1 MVEGITDMNSGVL
14 QGNVMGSLLYTN
26 DLPELVQS
34 NIESKGQYDPS
45 MIQSTRGL
53 LKSGKRIGT

>member
-14 QGNVMGSLLYTN
+14 QGNVMGSRYFNLLYTN

-34 NIESKGQYDPS
+34 NIESKGQL
-45 MIQSTRGL
+45 I
-53 LKSGKRIGT
+53 

>member
-34 NIESKGQYDPS
+34 NIESKGQ
-45 MIQSTRGL
+45 
-53 LKSGKRIGT
+53 